1 MPSPYAAPA
10 SKVGDPPEPQHL
22 FEKPLQ
28 IRIAVWLLWL
38 LIVLTL
44 PTAYFELRRTSSYGE
59 AVVMTVFILA
69 VLAFAAFIN
78 VEISRGR
85 NWARIVFLVVVV
97 ISVAFFFLP
106 DEGTRAISAAEGTLS
121 VISVVVDIASST
133 CFFHGLAPY
142 GFASRREHAR

>member
-28 IRIAVWLLWL
+28 IRVAVWLLWL
-38 LIVLTL
+38 LIVLAL
-44 PTAYFELRRTSSYGE
+44 PTTYFELRRASSYGE
-59 AVVMTVFILA
+59 AVFMTIFVLT

-78 VEISRGR
+78 VKISRGR

-97 ISVAFFFLP
+97 ISVAAFFLP
-106 DEGTRAISAAEGTLS
+106 DEGGRAISALESATSL
-121 VISVVVDIASST
+121 ISLVVDIAVVYLLFSWPGALW
-133 CFFHGLAPY
+133 FRKPA
-142 GFASRREHAR
+142 